1 MYALLTSD
9 GTIDRYPLSLTD
21 LRRAFT
27 QVNFALTPAA
37 AELMPFG
44 IVWVSAVEPPAYE
57 PDSEALIEDTP
68 QCVAGEW
75 VQTWAVAAIP
85 PEEVA
90 ARLQARRAGMTCTPR
105 QARLALQQA
114 GLLAA
119 VTAWIAAADE
129 ATRIEW
135 EFATEIRRDW
145 PPIATCASALGLADT
160 DLDGLFALAET
171 L

>member
-1 MYALLTSD
+1 MYALLTPD
-9 GTIDRYPLSLTD
+9 GAIDRYPLSLPE
-21 LRRAFT
+21 LRRAFP
-27 QVNFALTPAA
+27 QVSFAVQPTAEALATLGVVEVQDVVPPAYDPATEALVATVPLLMSGQWRASWTVQPLPAA
-37 AELMPFG
+37 A
-44 IVWVSAVEPPAYE
+44 I
-57 PDSEALIEDTP
+57 
-68 QCVAGEW
+68 
-75 VQTWAVAAIP
+75 
-85 PEEVA
+85 A
-90 ARLQARRAGMTCTPR
+90 ARLAAYRAGLSCTPR

>member
-1 MYALLTSD
+1 MYALLNSD
-9 GTIDRYPLSLTD
+9 GALDRYPLSLTD

-27 QVNFALTPAA
+27 QVNFAVTPAA
-37 AELMPFG
+37 AELRPFG

-57 PDSEALIEDTP
+57 PDSETLIEDTP

-75 VQTWAVAAIP
+75 VQTWLVEAIP
-85 PEEVA
+85 PEEA
-90 ARLQARRAGMTCTPR
+90 GARLQSRRAGMVCSPR
-105 QARLALQQA
+105 QARQALFAA
-114 GLLAA
+114 GLLGA

-129 ATRIEW
+129 ATRIDW

-145 PPIATCASALGLADT
+145 PPIAACASALGLTAAQ
-160 DLDGLFALAET
+160 LDGLFIQAAT